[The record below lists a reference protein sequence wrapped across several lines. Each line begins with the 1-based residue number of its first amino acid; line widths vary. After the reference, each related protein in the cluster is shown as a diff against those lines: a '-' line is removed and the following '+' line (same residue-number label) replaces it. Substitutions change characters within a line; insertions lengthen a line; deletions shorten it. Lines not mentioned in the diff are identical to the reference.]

1 MARRPSVTRIV
12 LAALVLLYV
21 GAGVYVV
28 QQDEEAVVLLFGKP
42 WKTRVPS
49 GIHWA
54 PPWPFGKRVVVRT
67 TTSYQMSVG
76 FKIADAVRGLPP
88 SRAETEFLT
97 GDTNIIDLEMI
108 LQYVID
114 NSYTFA
120 FGVEDPHFLVRRA
133 AEAAATR
140 ILARK
145 PVDEVL
151 TSGRQ
156 AFLEA
161 VRLGTQE
168 KLRSYGTGIAVVSAT
183 LKRIEPP
190 GEVIEAFQDVQNAK
204 ADRERAMNE
213 ANGYA
218 SESLP
223 RARGEAEA
231 VLQGAEA
238 DRNARVA
245 WASGAADRILKMTA
259 EYKEAPRITRER
271 MYLETVEKVLQSA
284 SIYVVDSDGG
294 RRPVGVKLFD

>member
-1 MARRPSVTRIV
+1 MMKRPPAARIV
-12 LAALVLLYV
+12 LAAIALLYL
-21 GAGVYVV
+21 GSGLFIV

-54 PPWPFGKRVVVRT
+54 PPWPVGKRVVVRT

-76 FKIADAVRGLPP
+76 FKIADSVRGLPP
-88 SRAETEFLT
+88 AQAETEFLT
-97 GDTNIIDLEMI
+97 GDTNILDLEMI

-114 NSYTFA
+114 DPYTFA

-133 AEAAATR
+133 AEAVATR
-140 ILARK
+140 ILAQK

-151 TSGRQ
+151 TSERQ

-168 KLRSYGTGIAVVSAT
+168 KLRAYGAGIAVVSAT
-183 LKRIEPP
+183 LKRIEAP

-204 ADRERAMNE
+204 ADRERAINE

-231 VLQGAEA
+231 LLQGAEG

-245 WASGAADRILKMTA
+245 WARGNAERIRVMTA
-259 EYKEAPRITRER
+259 EYLRAPQITKER
-271 MYLETVEKVLQSA
+271 MYLETVDKVLRSV
-284 SIYVVDSDGG
+284 SVYVIDSEEG
-294 RRPVGVKLFD
+294 REPVGVKLFD